1 MYISKASLPKQKFNL
16 ILKQFVTSNKYEKHR
31 SQEIARFCYNV
42 LLMINFLLK
51 ESGLFRLFLKFFLLI
66 LYDHNWLFWPSEPA
80 ARAGIWQSSAEIHG
94 NPVSAVCMFRPF
106 KASERS
112 RQLLALQRLTDLTNL
127 VTLHNVGFKINLHN
141 VNFLN
146 EIRIMTSNNSS
157 SISTWAL

>member
-1 MYISKASLPKQKFNL
+1 MTITDFFGPL
-16 ILKQFVTSNKYEKHR
+16 
-31 SQEIARFCYNV
+31 SQQLE
-42 LLMINFLLK
+42 L
-51 ESGLFRLFLKFFLLI
+51 ESGKAL
-66 LYDHNWLFWPSEPA
+66 
-80 ARAGIWQSSAEIHG
+80 AEIHG

-146 EIRIMTSNNSS
+146 ETLIMTSNNSS